1 MFASSAV
8 HEFIMNIPTPCIYF
22 DGDNSCK
29 LMNQLS
35 KDFFEKWGL
44 ECNCI
49 HDIAETFDISP
60 RKSGRAMARCGCI
73 DYAFVPV
80 NNGNI
85 FIFNQN
91 QTVLDFQKSLPV
103 GVMIVD
109 RNGKIVSYNPK
120 LRSLLGFSPADIKSM
135 SALKARWTDNGIKLS
150 TGDWAMTRSL
160 KRGEAVEGDSVDIT
174 AKDGS
179 RSTLYISSCPI
190 RDTETGSI
198 IGSVSLFQD
207 ISSQRIAEMDAVEGK
222 RKAEDCLKLLVDK
235 VKGMCSNQTGNLS
248 DLISRIGVTIENEYK
263 SYQIE
268 NRFFSSELMDISY
281 LIDSA
286 GCECER
292 TLKNGTT
299 VLCEV
304 GGHRLV
310 SANIHLK
317 EAFKTIINKVAESA
331 KPAEIMVKIRDYCE
345 HGKEFHRVEICDR
358 SSINSEYGRLA
369 ECSNNPDAD
378 LSLACRIFESFGGHI
393 WVEERMNADHFGYSK
408 FVVILPVAVCTD
420 KIGIGLNMEGFA

>member
-1 MFASSAV
+1 MFASSAM
-8 HEFIMNIPTPCIYF
+8 HEFIMNVPTPCIYF
-22 DGDNSCK
+22 DDTDSCK
-29 LMNQLS
+29 LMNQPS
-35 KDFFEKWGL
+35 RDFLEKWEL

-49 HDIAETFDISP
+49 HDITETFEIP
-60 RKSGRAMARCGCI
+60 QCRSGRTIAWCGCI

-80 NNGNI
+80 EHGSI

-91 QTVLDFQKSLPV
+91 QTLSEFQKSLPV
-103 GVMIVD
+103 GILIVD
-109 RNGKIVSYNPK
+109 KNGKIVSYNSK
-120 LRSLLGFSPADIKSM
+120 LRSLLGFAPADVKSM

-160 KRGEAVEGDSVDIT
+160 KRGEAVEGDCVDIT

-179 RSTLYISSCPI
+179 KSTLYISSCPI
-190 RDTETGSI
+190 KNTENGSI

-207 ISSQRIAEMDAVEGK
+207 VSEQRVIEMDAVEGK
-222 RKAEDCLKLLVDK
+222 RKAECCLKQIVDT
-235 VKGMCSNQTGNLS
+235 VKGMCSKRTDDLS
-248 DLISRIGVTIENEYK
+248 ELVSKISMTVENDYK

-292 TLKNGTT
+292 SLQNGTT

-304 GGHRLV
+304 KGHKLV

-317 EAFKTIINKVAESA
+317 EAFKTIIKKVAESGDHR
-331 KPAEIMVKIRDYCE
+331 EINVKIKDYCE
-345 HGKEFHRVEICDR
+345 HGKEFHRIEICDR
-358 SSINSEYGRLA
+358 NSNGREYGRLV
-369 ECSNNPDAD
+369 ECSGDSD
-378 LSLACRIFESFGGHI
+378 LSLACRIFESFGGHV
-393 WVEERMNADHFGYSK
+393 WTEEKMISRFGYSR
-408 FVVILPVAVCTD
+408 FVVILPAAVCTD
-420 KIGIGLNMEGFA
+420 KMGIGLDMGSFA